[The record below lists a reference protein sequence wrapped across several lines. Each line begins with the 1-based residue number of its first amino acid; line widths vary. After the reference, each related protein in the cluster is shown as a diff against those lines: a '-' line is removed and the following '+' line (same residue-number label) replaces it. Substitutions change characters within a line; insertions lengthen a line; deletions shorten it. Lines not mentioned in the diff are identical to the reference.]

1 MNIQCDPVIEAT
13 RPNIV
18 IINEEEKEVKIIDV
32 AVPGGMRVKVE
43 ELEKTEK

>member
-1 MNIQCDPVIEAT
+1 MNIQCDLVVEAT

-18 IINEEEKEVKIIDV
+18 IINEEEKELKITDL